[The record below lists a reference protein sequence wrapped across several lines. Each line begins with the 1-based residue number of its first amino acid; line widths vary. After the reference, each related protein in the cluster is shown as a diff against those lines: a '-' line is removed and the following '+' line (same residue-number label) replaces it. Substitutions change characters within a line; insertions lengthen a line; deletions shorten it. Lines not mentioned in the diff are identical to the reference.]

1 MEGTKKW
8 EEIIKLDKDIKGKAR
23 KWSIDGYERDDLEEE
38 LRLKLFT
45 ALDEY
50 TPGRASIRTYA
61 NVVMNNFLCQLYR
74 DNKRNVMFRFKSEEF

>member
-50 TPGRASIRTYA
+50 TPGRQA
-61 NVVMNNFLCQLYR
+61 
-74 DNKRNVMFRFKSEEF
+74 